1 MESQLQPQNLEQSP
15 LQKLPNS
22 SRQSSLEL
30 SLQRATM
37 EILILK
43 GRCFD
48 LQETITALR
57 TELARVGGLAQ
68 QQNETQE
75 PAE

>member
-1 MESQLQPQNLEQSP
+1 
-15 LQKLPNS
+15 
-22 SRQSSLEL
+22 
-30 SLQRATM
+30 M

-57 TELARVGGLAQ
+57 AELARVGGLAQ
-68 QQNETQE
+68 QQIETQE